1 MHKTSVLIVDDDPK
15 IRQLLSANLVK
26 RNYAV
31 REAANGDQAIA
42 SIEKEVPDLAI
53 LDLALL
59 GIRGNDVC
67 VWIRERGLDVP
78 IIVLSAYHEEALKV

>member
-1 MHKTSVLIVDDDPK
+1 MPKTSVLVVDDDPK

-42 SIEKEVPDLAI
+42 SIEQEIPDLAI
-53 LDLALL
+53 LDL
-59 GIRGNDVC
+59 VM
-67 VWIRERGLDVP
+67 P
-78 IIVLSAYHEEALKV
+78 